1 MQCTRSATLVS
12 VAALLV
18 LFIVAPFSLVR
29 AGSAYKTQVQHP
41 DDAYIHSEGSMG
53 PGWVKFLI
61 LTSAPGTVYFQDS
74 NLYAFHYDFAVN
86 ELPQFAGMTPAQF
99 DGATLFAT
107 GQQAILGAVLIP
119 PTAAGQHVFPEYGI
133 QLVRRDSYGATETR
147 DILQTVAAGV
157 IAAQG
162 VQPFYMPSLEQ
173 LPVAE
178 ANAAYFQSEGFPVSS
193 TARWLDGNA
202 CYSTGWALGT
212 LKFFPANQIDAAF
225 LSGSLTANDILLTDG
240 IPAEIPFVAGV
251 ISLAPSTPNS
261 HVSLLAQTFNV
272 PFTYLS
278 NADDA
283 QKAQALVGHRVALRV
298 LDRFSECQV
307 RIVDTDGELDPADVQ
322 AILALKSPPVLN
334 IVPTQTLGSYSA
346 STDGLLLADI
356 QYFGGKA
363 ANMGVLRQ
371 SIPASSP
378 VSVAFSFDLWNEFM
392 DQTMPGGSTLRQEIA
407 QQLAPFSYPPDIAT
421 LNGVLGDIRDRI
433 KDDTAFSVGLT
444 SAVLTTL
451 QDAAYAF
458 DPDRKLRFRSSTNVE
473 DSEQFTGA
481 GLYDSYSGCL
491 ADDLDADGS
500 GPSICDSGQSSE
512 RGVFRAIR
520 KVFASFYNLNAFLE
534 RLRHGVDE
542 NDVGMALLVHHS
554 FPDPLELA
562 NGVATFTRGPG
573 TSKGAYLVLQPGAN
587 SVTNPN
593 PGEIPEEVDVYIASF
608 SDLIWPTIIEH
619 SNLLVLGETVLTD
632 PDEYIALTEL
642 LVDAADHYETTT
654 QLSEFVLEF
663 EFKKTAPGDV
673 LVVTQVR
680 RVPQPDSTPSITPFL
695 LNEPTEYCLFQG
707 EGGGSVFGTHRLKS
721 RWDIETE
728 NLWLTPANLQAGF
741 YGQSA
746 LEYFEGC
753 LTFDQLGPIP
763 GWPGFTHA
771 YTTGQTDDGWSFSDL
786 QNPRSY
792 MLQTPQI
799 PELVAPSESPIL
811 LLRDFGWQSDYT
823 DNGCLPIQVGYA
835 TPVPDIDYTGPIAT
849 LIDYGL
855 LCPCRTH
862 VQTDL
867 RVDRV
872 HTDGGVTIETS
883 YYWPKPAE
891 VAAGYTAPLIE
902 FIETRITGLIPQ
914 TIVLTG
920 EYAQTYKPGHHNFSA
935 EYLFEP
941 ALEPGI
947 SQQILDE
954 LAGVDVRV
962 IYLSDNGPTLVTYS
976 EEEWGY
982 HCLAC
987 RGADSDGDLRCRYE
1001 PSFDCDD
1008 TNSTVWAI
1016 PAEVPHLDFT
1026 DASQIQWDPPA
1037 DLGGDAVFYDSLRSD
1052 DPSDFLAATCIE
1064 TDGADTTSPAAQ
1076 TPPPGATSF
1085 YLVRAENV
1093 CPAGQGSLGQG
1104 SSGAERFGAVC
1115 P

>member
-1 MQCTRSATLVS
+1 MQCMRLATLLS
-12 VAALLV
+12 VAALLA
-18 LFIVAPFSLVR
+18 LVAVVPVSPVC
-29 AGSAYKTQVQHP
+29 AGATWKTQIQHP
-41 DDAYIHSEGSMG
+41 DDSLIRSEGSMG

-61 LTSAPGTVYFQDS
+61 LTSAPGAVYFQDS
-74 NLYAFHYDFAVN
+74 NLYSFHYDFAVN
-86 ELPQFAGMTPAQF
+86 ELPQFSGMTPAQF
-99 DGATLFAT
+99 DAVTLFAT
-107 GQQAILGAVLIP
+107 GQQAILGAVLVP

-133 QLVRRDSYGATETR
+133 QLVRRDPYSATETR

-157 IAAQG
+157 IAGQS
-162 VQPFYMPSLEQ
+162 VQSYYMPSLEQ

-178 ANAAYFQSEGFPVSS
+178 TNAAYFQSEGFPVSS

-202 CYSTGWALGT
+202 CYSAGWALGT
-212 LKFFPANQIDAAF
+212 LKFFPASQIDAAF
-225 LSGSLTANDILLTDG
+225 LGGGLTAEDILLTDG
-240 IPAEIPFVAGV
+240 IPAEIPFLAGV

-278 NADDA
+278 DADDA
-283 QKAQALVGHRVALRV
+283 LKAQSLVESRVALRV
-298 LDRFSECQV
+298 LDRFGVCQV
-307 RIVDTDGELDPADVQ
+307 RIVDTEDELAPSDVQ

-346 STDGLLLADI
+346 ATDGLLLADI
-356 QYFGGKA
+356 RYFGGKA
-363 ANMGVLRQ
+363 ANMGILRQ

-378 VSVAFSFDLWNEFM
+378 VSVGFSFDLWNEFL

-407 QQLAPFSYPPDIAT
+407 QQLAPFSYPPNIAT
-421 LNGVLGDIRDRI
+421 LDGVLRDIRDRI
-433 KDDTAFSVGLT
+433 KDDTTFSGPLT
-444 SAVLTTL
+444 SAVLATL

-481 GLYDSYSGCL
+481 GLYDSFSGCL

-500 GPSICDSGQSSE
+500 GPSICDSGQSNE

-542 NDVGMALLVHHS
+542 GDVGMALLVHHS

-573 TSKGAYLVLQPGAN
+573 SSKRAYLVLQPGAN

-608 SDLIWPTIIEH
+608 GIWPTILEH

-632 PDEYIALTEL
+632 PDEYVAVTEL
-642 LVDAADHYETTT
+642 LVDAADHYEVTIP
-654 QLSEFVLEF
+654 LSEFVLEF
-663 EFKKTAPGDV
+663 EFKKTAPGDA

-721 RWDIETE
+721 RWEIETE
-728 NLWLTPANLQAGF
+728 NLWLTSANLQTGF
-741 YGQSA
+741 YGETA

-753 LTFDQLGPIP
+753 VTFDQVGPFP
-763 GWPGFTHA
+763 QWPGFTHA
-771 YTTGQTDDGWSFSDL
+771 YTTGQTDDGWIFADL
-786 QNPRSY
+786 QNPRAY
-792 MLQTPQI
+792 TLQTPQI

-823 DNGCLPIQVGYA
+823 DNGCLPIQAGYA
-835 TPVPDIDYTGPIAT
+835 TPVPDIDYTGPITT

-862 VQTDL
+862 LQTDL
-867 RVDRV
+867 RIDRV
-872 HTDGGVTIETS
+872 HVDGGITIETS

-941 ALEPGI
+941 AVEQGI

-954 LAGVDVRV
+954 LAAIDVRV
-962 IYLSDNGPTLVTYS
+962 IYLSDNGPTIVTYS

-982 HCLAC
+982 HCLGC
-987 RGADSDGDLRCRYE
+987 RGADSDGDGQCLFE

-1008 TNSTVWAI
+1008 ADPTVWAT
-1016 PAEVPHLDFT
+1016 PVEVPQLDFVN
-1026 DASQIQWDPPA
+1026 ASQLQWNPPS
-1037 DLGGDAVFYDSLRSD
+1037 DLGGDAVLYD
-1052 DPSDFLAATCIE
+1052 
-1064 TDGADTTSPAAQ
+1064 
-1076 TPPPGATSF
+1076 
-1085 YLVRAENV
+1085 
-1093 CPAGQGSLGQG
+1093 
-1104 SSGAERFGAVC
+1104 
-1115 P
+1115 